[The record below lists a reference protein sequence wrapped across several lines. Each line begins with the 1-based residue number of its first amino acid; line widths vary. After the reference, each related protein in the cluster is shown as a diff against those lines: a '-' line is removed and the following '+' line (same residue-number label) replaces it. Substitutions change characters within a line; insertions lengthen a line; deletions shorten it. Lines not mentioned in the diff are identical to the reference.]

1 LRYWFRV
8 TNENRKRRKN
18 IVGAGFVPALLATL
32 MVACKKTED
41 GFIEEKKMKL
51 STLFTFSR
59 SSQIFKR
66 EYQSL
71 SPSTRV
77 LLMVNAVK
85 SIANS
90 DI

>member
-51 STLFTFSR
+51 
-59 SSQIFKR
+59 
-66 EYQSL
+66 
-71 SPSTRV
+71 
-77 LLMVNAVK
+77 LLMKNK
-85 SIANS
+85 IIIN
-90 DI
+90 IIPNRMKK